1 MLSRFRE
8 KRAELST
15 IGSNNKVG
23 VGRGLLAGGMKTT
36 LRHWDQAARVRGW
49 LPRGRLKGMSMEN
62 LYQEIFS
69 RNIGLFTESEQDKLR
84 QSSIAIAGM
93 GGIGG
98 LLAERLIRLGV
109 GQLKISD
116 PEDFEPSNL
125 NRQLCSSM
133 ANLGQN
139 KAEVVYAHIK
149 DINPQARIHYSKT
162 GIKTENDANL
172 LVSDCDLVI
181 DEMTFGLL
189 RESILLQRA
198 AREKG
203 IYYIFTSALGFGA
216 LVVIFDPE
224 GLTLEEYNQLPPD
237 IDLNTAELKVPI
249 KRALPVKSSYVKN
262 VPGNIIKEF
271 ISSKRLIPVTSIG
284 AGLASLIT
292 ANEAMNIIL
301 KKRDIVKAPQYTY
314 IDLLDRQFTVGTVSQ
329 AEELGAIMNRL
340 GK

>member
-133 ANLGQN
+133 ANLGRN
-139 KAEVVYAHIK
+139 KAEVLYAHIK
-149 DINPQARIHYSKT
+149 DINPQAQIHYSKT

-181 DEMTFGLL
+181 DEMSLGLL
-189 RESILLQRA
+189 SESILLQRA
-198 AREKG
+198 ARERG
-203 IYYIFTSALGFGA
+203 IYYIFASALGFGA
-216 LVVIFDPE
+216 LVAIFDPK
-224 GLTLEEYNQLPPD
+224 GLTLEEYNQLPPNAN
-237 IDLNTAELKVPI
+237 LNSAELKVPLD
-249 KRALPVKSSYVKN
+249 RLCPVMPSYARDI
-262 VPGNIIKEF
+262 PSNIQQEI
-271 ISSKRLIPVTSIG
+271 ISGQRPAPVTSIG
-284 AGLASLIT
+284 AGLASILA